1 MTEEEEQEMIETV
14 LERTG
19 IECDIPALNDVWPL
33 IEDRQEQ
40 FDVIFVS
47 LITQTAKYLQPMDDP
62 TELLGRC
69 PVCGFYACDCRDT
82 EA

>member
-47 LITQTAKYLQPMDDP
+47 LILQTAKYLEPIN
-62 TELLGRC
+62 
-69 PVCGFYACDCRDT
+69 